1 MRTRC
6 ARSRLINSPNMAWSP
21 GPRIAD
27 ALACTTSRRMVDRA
41 NCRAVPRARGRGCGS
56 EKRVGRS
63 AVLAVYGRSRRPEL
77 RTLLD
82 DYSSLRRLTPT
93 HTTHQASFA
102 RPQACPS
109 VSRPQAQCTESAVIM
124 RCAVRPAMPD
134 APPRCF
140 QLRRQSWRAA
150 AAAGALIVGHRGSR
164 ARLCVVV
171 VRGSRALIVS
181 HRGGWREGGRRA
193 RTA

>member
-1 MRTRC
+1 MCTIQIINSPFDGRPMHARNSC
-6 ARSRLINSPNMAWSP
+6 SHRDSASKVDRAGVARSR
-21 GPRIAD
+21 GG
-27 ALACTTSRRMVDRA
+27 
-41 NCRAVPRARGRGCGS
+41 RAVACGGS
-56 EKRVGRS
+56 SGIGYRIR
-63 AVLAVYGRSRRPEL
+63 GRSRRPEL
-77 RTLLD
+77 RTLLE
-82 DYSSLRRLTPT
+82 LLLVTPVDPYAYNAPGLFVRT
-93 HTTHQASFA
+93 ATGLPE
-102 RPQACPS
+102 RKKS

-171 VRGSRALIVS
+171 VRGCRALIVS